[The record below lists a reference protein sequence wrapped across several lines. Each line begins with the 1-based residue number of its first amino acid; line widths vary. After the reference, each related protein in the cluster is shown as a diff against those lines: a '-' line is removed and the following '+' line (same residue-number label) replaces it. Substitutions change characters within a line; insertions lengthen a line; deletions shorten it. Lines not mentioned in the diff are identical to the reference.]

1 MSCLDV
7 FSEDISSN
15 DKVTVRLDTKDSV
28 SFCKLVPL
36 SMEAWLT
43 VQYPRLS
50 LSLQLRETSV
60 NRFFRKL

>member
-1 MSCLDV
+1 
-7 FSEDISSN
+7 
-15 DKVTVRLDTKDSV
+15 VTVRLDTKDSV